1 MWKRGSTWDSFLNWN
16 GIGIVSRVFANYFV
30 DRFPSFSWSI
40 RVLDQL
46 GFIEIEFSLLF

>member
-1 MWKRGSTWDSFLNWN
+1 VEERKHLGQFFELEWN
-16 GIGIVSRVFANYFV
+16 GIVSRVFANYFV